1 MSTTSTGMKAG
12 AEADASMAIHLAS
25 SAPKGGSIM
34 VTMPNSVMTA
44 TRGMILYR
52 PRMDSMSR
60 EPMCCS
66 DGAHAEEE
74 EALGNRVEDDEQ
86 DGGGDGRRGRHA
98 GARDDEPGGWR
109 WWSRRGSFLPLLW
122 PQARAEAATKV
133 KAPVRETMPASMVP
147 AKAGERRSTR

>member
-1 MSTTSTGMKAG
+1 M
-12 AEADASMAIHLAS
+12 LF
-25 SAPKGGSIM
+25 
-34 VTMPNSVMTA
+34 
-44 TRGMILYR
+44 
-52 PRMDSMSR
+52 
-60 EPMCCS
+60 

-98 GARDDEPGGWR
+98 GARDDEPEVGDGGV
-109 WWSRRGSFLPLLW
+109 GEDFLPLLW

>member
-66 DGAHAEEE
+66 MVPTQRKRRPLETAWKMMS
-74 EALGNRVEDDEQ
+74 RM
-86 DGGGDGRRGRHA
+86 GGGDGRRGRHA
-98 GARDDEPGGWR
+98 GARDDESEVGDGGV
-109 WWSRRGSFLPLLW
+109 GEDLL
-122 PQARAEAATKV
+122 AVALAA
-133 KAPVRETMPASMVP
+133 
-147 AKAGERRSTR
+147 G